1 MDRRFNKDKIVNE
14 LRVSFGYKNFFSW
27 ARPWICPFE
36 KFIFNIP
43 CDKSIFDIG
52 CGQGVFLYLLAILR
66 KPKKLYGVDIL
77 DTNLEAVKS
86 VFPTVKYKKVSNY
99 LDWPKKRFD
108 VVTVIDVLH
117 HIRPEEQNF
126 FIESAINKINAGG
139 TLIIKDM
146 NTKPIFCA
154 FMNILHD
161 LIFAKQL
168 INYYS
173 FEKLKKIILENGFE
187 IKEVN
192 SKVIFWYSHKWII
205 ATKLN

>member
-1 MDRRFNKDKIVNE
+1 MDRRFNKDKIVNK
-14 LRVSFGYKNFFSW
+14 LRASFGYKKFFSW

-36 KFIFNIP
+36 KFIFYIP

-66 KPKKLYGVDIL
+66 KPKRLYGVDIL

-86 VFPTVKYKKVSNY
+86 VFPKVKYKKVSNY

-108 VVTVIDVLH
+108 VVTLIDVLH
-117 HIRPEEQNF
+117 HIRPEEQSF

-192 SKVIFWYSHKWII
+192 SEVIYWYSHKWII

>member
-1 MDRRFNKDKIVNE
+1 M
-14 LRVSFGYKNFFSW
+14 
-27 ARPWICPFE
+27 
-36 KFIFNIP
+36 
-43 CDKSIFDIG
+43 
-52 CGQGVFLYLLAILR
+52 
-66 KPKKLYGVDIL
+66 
-77 DTNLEAVKS
+77 
-86 VFPTVKYKKVSNY
+86 
-99 LDWPKKRFD
+99 
-108 VVTVIDVLH
+108 
-117 HIRPEEQNF
+117 
-126 FIESAINKINAGG
+126 NKINAGG